1 MELVSLEEFGRRTM
15 GGRPN
20 MMDVSIYMGCRY
32 ECACGGT
39 HKFDGVPDYIL
50 RELPGM
56 RLVVACPDGDA
67 VTCIKIRGFF
77 RYRFESLFGSRDE
90 TDSSRSS

>member
-1 MELVSLEEFGRRTM
+1 MEVVSLQEFWRRTM

-20 MMDVSIYMGCRY
+20 RMDVSIYMGCPY
-32 ECACGGT
+32 ECACGNT
-39 HKFDGVPDYIL
+39 HEFDGIPDRVL

-56 RLVVACPDGDA
+56 RLVVSCPETEA

-77 RYRFESLFGSRDE
+77 RYRLESLFGARDE
-90 TDSSRSS
+90 TNPSQFS